1 MATKVKTLRLPEDVI
16 VIVEGF
22 PGDSFTDK
30 FVSAVRLLG
39 CDREMLEKQIK
50 DLEHERQ
57 RKYTALADMGKLMR
71 KRDDIQRGLD
81 DVAWRLSEVSRMC
94 RAVEGVVSEWTS
106 PDTSNSK

>member
-16 VIVEGF
+16 VTVEGF
-22 PGDSFTDK
+22 PGESFTDK

-39 CDREMLEKQIK
+39 RDREMLKRQVEI
-50 DLEHERQ
+50 LECQ
-57 RKYTALADMGKLMR
+57 RLKKYLALADMDKLMR

-94 RAVEGVVSEWTS
+94 RVVEGVVSEWTS
-106 PDTSNSK
+106 SDTSNSK

>member
-16 VIVEGF
+16 VTVEGF
-22 PGDSFTDK
+22 PGESFTDK

-39 CDREMLEKQIK
+39 RDREMLERQVEI
-50 DLEHERQ
+50 LECQ
-57 RKYTALADMGKLMR
+57 RLKKYLALADMDKLMR

-94 RAVEGVVSEWTS
+94 RVVEGAVSEWTS
-106 PDTSNSK
+106 SDTSNSK